1 MKVIVCDICFNIANN
16 PFAEISVIE
25 FRFKNSEG
33 KRKKRKRLHMCSY
46 CNNKFIE
53 LAKKSENRY
62 NSYVNLLED
71 QNNDGE

>member
-1 MKVIVCDICFNIANN
+1 MKVIVCDICFKVVNT
-16 PFAEISVIE
+16 PFAVSAIE

-53 LAKKSENRY
+53 LAQKSENRY
-62 NSYVNLLED
+62 NSYVSLLEE